1 MENTVS
7 SRDGCF
13 IDFISNI
20 LHYIPTDPL
29 SITSSLVPD
38 MDMNREINT
47 GLKCTRLLFDNDRQM
62 FYTGKC
68 TQTRDVFRIL
78 S

>member
-1 MENTVS
+1 MENIVS

-20 LHYIPTDPL
+20 PRYIPTSPL

-38 MDMNREINT
+38 MDMNREINI
-47 GLKCTRLLFDNDRQM
+47 GIRLLFDNDRQM
-62 FYTGKC
+62 FYTGEC